1 MFSTKLFH
9 MTMLDPTFLPEIPN
23 LSRVNLLIQQSIAPV
38 FLLAG
43 IGALLNVLSSRI
55 GRIHDRRM
63 AIVHDE
69 QLMDDAVHHEA
80 QLLKR
85 RAKLAN
91 LAMQSLLFA
100 ELMICCLIA
109 IHFIGGLM
117 GVDAA
122 LWVAL
127 SFLSSMIGLIVG
139 VLFFLREAH
148 LALSLTEL
156 GHIRL
161 KRHLDQHALKEAQD
175 EPSND

>member
-1 MFSTKLFH
+1 

-23 LSRVNLLIQQSIAPV
+23 LSRVNLLIQQSITPV

-55 GRIHDRRM
+55 GRIHDRRV

-69 QLMDDAVHHEA
+69 HLMDDAVYQEA

-91 LAMQSLLFA
+91 LAMQALLFS
-100 ELMICCLIA
+100 ELMICVLIA
-109 IHFIGGLM
+109 IHFIGGLL

-122 LWVAL
+122 FWVAL
-127 SFLSSMIGLIVG
+127 TFFFSMIGLIVG

-148 LALSLTEL
+148 LALSLTL
-156 GHIRL
+156 IGHIRL
-161 KRHLDQHALKEAQD
+161 KRHLDQYASKESD
-175 EPSND
+175 EYDPENH